1 MSDIKSEQHLDGSM
15 SASVLFVML
24 IEIGMNLILLVVLN
38 ISDK

>member
-15 SASVLFVML
+15 SARVLFVML